1 MLTTQKR
8 VALWLHSAL
17 VALLLSGWTGCRPR
31 EARAME
37 EGEKL
42 RQQGRAAEAVE
53 PLTQAATLLR
63 TNAQAWNRVG
73 LAAQAA
79 GQVTNALK
87 AYRQALTL
95 ARDKDPETMAEVR
108 HNLGCLH
115 LERGDNSSAESEL
128 AAYTLLRPKAVDGW
142 VKLGTAQLRAR
153 RLDAAE
159 RSFAQALA
167 LDRHHTEALNGVG
180 VMMLQK
186 RRPRDAYNYFSAALQ
201 SRPQDPTAL
210 LNLAL
215 VAHHYLNLKPLALQK
230 YREYL
235 ALDPKPAQFAA
246 VSGLADK
253 LQAELKPPPPP
264 VTLATNIALTNIA
277 RATPPPGPSV
287 AATNPA
293 AVISAATKTNNQPAL
308 STPAVAVHAPSPATN
323 TPPANPVAARPTV
336 ATNPP
341 VAAVTPPPA
350 PKATNPP
357 VVVAPPVVTPTVP
370 PVVTPPAPVT
380 NLVAAVT
387 NTPPPANEPDIKIEE
402 VTLPAVPEPKVGAA
416 LPPEPP
422 PRRVEPA
429 PAEPPPAAP
438 AVTESVPAPSAPA
451 STTPTAQPA
460 ATPEKKSGILTK
472 LNPVRWFSK
481 SKEEPKPARSTI
493 PLPNLAE
500 AKNRA
505 ADSKPLA
512 GQTNTPSAAPKSERV
527 RQAATEATPTLP
539 PVAPAAEPSVVT
551 RTFPRY
557 KRLSPAAPAAGNR
570 AAAEPLFNLALE
582 AHQKN
587 RWRDA
592 IEGYVRA
599 VSADPSFF
607 EAQHNLALAALNG
620 GEVSRALVAAET
632 ALAIRSGAEARYT
645 FALVL
650 QRAGFPLDAAAELET
665 LAKEHPTHAAG
676 HFLLA
681 NLCSQDIGDTA
692 RARSHYLKVL
702 ELEPN
707 HPQAVSIRYWLAA
720 HP

>member
-42 RQQGRAAEAVE
+42 RQQGRAAEAIE

-128 AAYTLLRPKAVDGW
+128 AAYTLLRPKIVDGW

-153 RLDAAE
+153 RLEAAE

-167 LDRHHTEALNGVG
+167 LDRHHTEALNAVG

-201 SRPQDPTAL
+201 TRPQDPTAL

-264 VTLATNIALTNIA
+264 ITVATNTALTNIA
-277 RATPPPGPSV
+277 RATPAPAAAVTNQV
-287 AATNPA
+287 AAVPTATRTTNPPTA
-293 AVISAATKTNNQPAL
+293 SPPIT
-308 STPAVAVHAPSPATN
+308 AVHAPSAATN
-323 TPPANPVAARPTV
+323 PPSVNPVAGHPTV
-336 ATNPP
+336 TTNPP
-341 VAAVTPPPA
+341 VAAVVPA
-350 PKATNPP
+350 PAAKATNPP
-357 VVVAPPVVTPTVP
+357 PVAVTPPVVTPVAP
-370 PVVTPPAPVT
+370 PAAPPPAPAT
-380 NLVAAVT
+380 NVVAATT
-387 NTPPPANEPDIKIEE
+387 NAPAPATEPEIKIEE

-422 PRRVEPA
+422 PRAVVPPPVPEKTPAAPVATEPA
-429 PAEPPPAAP
+429 PAPAAP
-438 AVTESVPAPSAPA
+438 TP
-451 STTPTAQPA
+451 TTPAVQSA
-460 ATPEKKSGILTK
+460 ATPEKKTGILTK

-481 SKEEPKPARSTI
+481 SKDEPKPTRNTI
-493 PLPNLAE
+493 QLPNLAE
-500 AKNRA
+500 TKNRA
-505 ADSKPLA
+505 ADTKPLA
-512 GQTNTPSAAPKSERV
+512 GQTNTPSTAPKSERL
-527 RQAATEATPTLP
+527 RQATAEAPPTLP
-539 PVAPAAEPSVVT
+539 STAPAAEPTVVT

-570 AAAEPLFNLALE
+570 ATAEPLFNLALE

-665 LAKEHPTHAAG
+665 LTKAHPDHAAG

-702 ELEPN
+702 DLEPN

>member
-42 RQQGRAAEAVE
+42 RQQGRAAEAIE

-128 AAYTLLRPKAVDGW
+128 AAFTLLRPKIVDGW

-153 RLDAAE
+153 RLEAAE

-167 LDRHHTEALNGVG
+167 LDRHHTEALNAVG

-201 SRPQDPTAL
+201 TRPQDPTAL

-264 VTLATNIALTNIA
+264 ITVATNTALTNIA
-277 RATPPPGPSV
+277 RATPAPAA
-287 AATNPA
+287 AATNQVA
-293 AVISAATKTNNQPAL
+293 AVPTATRTTNPPTA
-308 STPAVAVHAPSPATN
+308 SPPITAVHAPSA
-323 TPPANPVAARPTV
+323 

-341 VAAVTPPPA
+341 AVNPVAGHPTVTTNQTVAAVTPAPA
-350 PKATNPP
+350 AKATNPP
-357 VVVAPPVVTPTVP
+357 PVAVTTPVATPAAPPAAP
-370 PVVTPPAPVT
+370 PPAPAT
-380 NLVAAVT
+380 NVVAATT
-387 NTPPPANEPDIKIEE
+387 NAPAPATEPEIKIEE

-422 PRRVEPA
+422 PRAVVNSPVPEKTPAAPVLTEPA
-429 PAEPPPAAP
+429 P
-438 AVTESVPAPSAPA
+438 TPSAPT
-451 STTPTAQPA
+451 STPPSAQPT
-460 ATPEKKSGILTK
+460 ATPEKKTGILTK

-481 SKEEPKPARSTI
+481 SKDEPKPTRNTI
-493 PLPNLAE
+493 QLPNLAE
-500 AKNRA
+500 TKNRA
-505 ADSKPLA
+505 ADTKPLA
-512 GQTNTPSAAPKSERV
+512 GQTNTPSTAPKSERL
-527 RQAATEATPTLP
+527 RQATVEAPPTLP
-539 PVAPAAEPSVVT
+539 STAPAAEPTVVT

-570 AAAEPLFNLALE
+570 ATAEPLFNLALE

-665 LAKEHPTHAAG
+665 LTKAHPDHAAG

-702 ELEPN
+702 DLEPN